1 MRQFFIDLESENSE
15 QESKMKIG
23 KIVEDFENNQ
33 QMGPNIIL
41 IKVEQGYD
49 EDAQQAK
56 TYIIGGYASHGWRV
70 SVNSDNLKG
79 KD

>member
-1 MRQFFIDLESENSE
+1 MINYIKISRGYVLKFFIYFESENSE

-41 IKVEQGYD
+41 LKVEQGYD
-49 EDAQQAK
+49 EDA
-56 TYIIGGYASHGWRV
+56 
-70 SVNSDNLKG
+70 
-79 KD
+79 